1 MEAAGRMILAGD
13 IGGTST
19 RVALFEVEGDR
30 LISRVQTNYPSGKY
44 PGLEAILAEFL
55 EANRSQVDAACFGIA
70 GPVRQGRVQTPNLTW
85 VVDAQLLSRL
95 LELESVTLLNDL
107 ESTAY
112 GIAALG
118 GPDFTVLNE
127 GTAVEEGS
135 RAVIA
140 AGTGLGEAALHWDG
154 TMHRPFASE
163 GGHADFAPRDELEAD
178 LLLHLRQRFG
188 HVSYERVVSGPGLL
202 NLYQFLRDTGR
213 GAEPGWL
220 SERLRQEDP
229 SAVIAGAA
237 LEKSSELCMLALER
251 FVSLYGA
258 EAGNLALKVLATGG
272 VFVGGGIAPKI
283 LPKLQE
289 PAFLEAFLDKGRYR
303 KLMESIPVKVL
314 LNDRTALLGAA
325 RHAGLSAGMLEA

>member
-1 MEAAGRMILAGD
+1 MILAGD

-55 EANRSQVDAACFGIA
+55 DSNPSPIEAACFGIA
-70 GPVRQGRVQTPNLTW
+70 GPVRQGRVETPNLTW

-118 GPDFTVLNE
+118 VLDFAVLNE
-127 GTAVEEGS
+127 GAPIESGS

-163 GGHADFAPRDELEAD
+163 GGHADFAPRDALEAE
-178 LLLHLRQRFG
+178 LLLHLSRSFG

-213 GAEPGWL
+213 GTEPGWL

-229 SAVIAGAA
+229 SAVIATAA
-237 LEKSSELCMLALER
+237 LEKSSELCVLALER
-251 FVSLYGA
+251 FVSFYGA

-303 KLMESIPVKVL
+303 KLMESIPVKVI

-325 RHAGLSAGMLEA
+325 RHAALSAGMPEA

>member
-1 MEAAGRMILAGD
+1 MILAGD

-19 RVALFEVEGDR
+19 RVALFEVEGGR
-30 LISRVQTNYPSGKY
+30 LISRIQTNFRSAQY

-55 EANRSQVDAACFGIA
+55 DANPSQVDAACFGIA
-70 GPVRQGRVQTPNLTW
+70 GPVRLGRVETPNLTW
-85 VVDAQLLSRL
+85 VVDAHSLSRQL
-95 LELESVTLLNDL
+95 GLETVTLLNDL

-118 GPDFTVLNE
+118 VMDFAVLNE
-127 GTAVEEGS
+127 GAPIESGS

-154 TMHRPFASE
+154 KLHRPFASE
-163 GGHADFAPRDELEAD
+163 GGHVDFAPRDELEAD
-178 LLLHLRQRFG
+178 LLLHLRKRFG

-229 SAVIAGAA
+229 SAVIAAAA
-237 LEKSSELCMLALER
+237 LEKSSELCVLALER

-272 VFVGGGIAPKI
+272 VYVGGGIAPKI
-283 LPKLQE
+283 LSKLQE
-289 PAFLEAFLDKGRYR
+289 PAFLEAFWDKGRYR
-303 KLMESIPVKVL
+303 KLMESIPVKII